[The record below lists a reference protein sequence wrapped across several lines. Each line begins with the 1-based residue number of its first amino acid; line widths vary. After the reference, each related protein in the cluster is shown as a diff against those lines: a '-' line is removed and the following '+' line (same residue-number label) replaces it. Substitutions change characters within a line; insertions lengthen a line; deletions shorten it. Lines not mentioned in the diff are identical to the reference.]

1 MTSQEFAS
9 VYEAYSDA
17 ARKVVMWKFRGNQ
30 FLADEAVQAAS
41 EYFLMRLS
49 RLEKITESFF
59 IRHVLNKAQDITKM
73 QTRQYMRVL
82 PQGIGRDL
90 EIVEEQE
97 LEKHIGRKFDP
108 NSRYDEDNQAYNN

>member
-1 MTSQEFAS
+1 MTADEFAG
-9 VYEAYSDA
+9 VYEQYADA

-30 FLADEAVQAAS
+30 YLADEAVQAAA
-41 EYFLMRLS
+41 EYFLLRLD
-49 RLEKITESFF
+49 RYATITESFF

-97 LEKHIGRKFDP
+97 LEKRIGRKFDP
-108 NSRYDEDNQAYNN
+108 NSRYDEDNQAYND